1 MNNFVH
7 TWSYPA
13 QGFERAVAM
22 ITRPLYGRG
31 TSSKPSH
38 TLPDIMR
45 CWDSRPIDEPTTSAD
60 VVTVTVLP
68 RALSAAASSVQ
79 LDFASETSH
88 AYVRA
93 AGGTLS
99 IPKLTRYDVVVGQ
112 SPDP

>member
-1 MNNFVH
+1 M
-7 TWSYPA
+7 
-13 QGFERAVAM
+13 
-22 ITRPLYGRG
+22 L
-31 TSSKPSH
+31 
-38 TLPDIMR
+38 

-88 AYVRA
+88 ASVRA
-93 AGGTLS
+93 AGGSLGT
-99 IPKLTRYDVVVGQ
+99 PELTWYHVVVGQ